1 MNHSFIVRSA
11 FFIFLLNSAII
22 FSQKISTAELKV
34 IQTIETNNEEAI
46 NFLEKIVNINSG
58 TMNHKGVKQ
67 VGMVFRDAFDEIDF
81 QTNWIDLSEVNRS
94 GHLFAETKK
103 SQNTTGKKLLLIR
116 HLDIVFEEDRLF
128 K

>member
-1 MNHSFIVRSA
+1 MKHSFIIKVA
-11 FFIFLLNSAII
+11 LFIFLSNSAAI
-22 FSQKISTAELKV
+22 FSQKISTTELK
-34 IQTIETNNEEAI
+34 IIKTIEINNEEAI

-94 GHLFAETKK
+94 GHLFVETKTK
-103 SQNTTGKKLLLIR
+103 QNTTGKNYYSLGI
-116 HLDIVFEEDRLF
+116 
-128 K
+128 